1 MPHATGAV
9 AMGGLRFVMVVA
21 VAVASQPRVFQR
33 LPMFLIHCPTQPPL
47 GRGETCAIMVD
58 KRAVTAEEFEE
69 VKREFTRWQYKL
81 GLSDWK
87 VYFLQEPLEDKY
99 ATITIMQNNYIA
111 TVRVCTECDAD
122 VPLDIPFIAKHEAL
136 HLLVG
141 RLSEGAGERY
151 ISEQEI
157 IAATEEIVYKLAGLI
172 S

>member
-1 MPHATGAV
+1 MA
-9 AMGGLRFVMVVA
+9 
-21 VAVASQPRVFQR
+21 
-33 LPMFLIHCPTQPPL
+33 
-47 GRGETCAIMVD
+47 

-81 GLSDWK
+81 GLADWK
-87 VYFLQEPLEDKY
+87 VYFLQESLEDKY
-99 ATITIMQNNYIA
+99 ATITIMQNSYIA
-111 TVRVCTECDAD
+111 TVRVCMECDID

-151 ISEQEI
+151 VSEQEI
-157 IAATEEIVYKLAGLI
+157 NAATEEVVYKLAGLI